1 MVIAFDFDGT
11 VATDGWPDISK
22 AKPNRA
28 VIDWLKKRAQMG
40 DKLILWTC
48 RENYGGVRFPDG
60 PYLENAQA
68 FCAYHLLFPDE
79 EEAGEGRRLRDQ
91 VWPQGDRQ
99 LLPGRRIRAV
109 RPERAPRMAVV
120 APLPETCR
128 LETVQMPAKRVV
140 YPLFTGG
147 IDMRQKNRYIAL
159 AASSIASYFQ
169 QLVREVHVPLTS
181 SPVLKFV

>member
-68 FCAYHLLFPDE
+68 FCAYHLLFPDNTNMSV
-79 EEAGEGRRLRDQ
+79 GEKEGDYGTKYGSKVTANFYLDDASVPFDPNGRFAWLWWRLYLKLVD
-91 VWPQGDRQ
+91 W
-99 LLPGRRIRAV
+99 
-109 RPERAPRMAVV
+109 
-120 APLPETCR
+120 R
-128 LETVQMPAKRVV
+128 LSRCQRNA
-140 YPLFTGG
+140 
-147 IDMRQKNRYIAL
+147 
-159 AASSIASYFQ
+159 
-169 QLVREVHVPLTS
+169 
-181 SPVLKFV
+181 